1 MEVTDILAKMEQKLL
16 KMEESC
22 GYWEN
27 KLKDELAHYN
37 KEIGTKNHEIAAL
50 KEELSVVK
58 VRMDQEGI
66 EIIDN
71 KDRQISILKEK
82 LRDLED
88 RKKVELEARARDTLQ
103 KETLIERTDK
113 ENQLLKTCIE
123 KKNQEG
129 FHLLGKITDLED
141 KNAKLEDEN
150 AKLVQDLDDLSNL
163 PQNPPEDTKND
174 ELVIALT
181 QKNSELEKE
190 LTQRPKTIERGSE
203 VNQVNPDDLMR
214 QLLQK
219 TNRITELEEKLA
231 SQPPVFKNVNE
242 VDLQKLESIIV
253 ELNEEL
259 TTTTKNW
266 DTDRRAGQVDSKARQ
281 DEIIDLE

>member
-1 MEVTDILAKMEQKLL
+1 MEIKLGKMEK
-16 KMEESC
+16 SND
-22 GYWEN
+22 YWEN

-58 VRMDQEGI
+58 IRMDQEGI

-71 KDRQISILKEK
+71 KDRQISILMEK

-88 RKKVELEARARDTLQ
+88 RKKVEFELQAGDTLQ

-141 KNAKLEDEN
+141 QNAKLQE
-150 AKLVQDLDDLSNL
+150 DLDDLSNL
-163 PQNPPEDTKND
+163 PQNPLEDTKND
-174 ELVIALT
+174 ELIIALT

-190 LTQRPKTIERGSE
+190 LTQRPKTTERGSE
-203 VNQVNPDDLMR
+203 VNPQVSPEDLMR

-219 TNRITELEEKLA
+219 TNRITELEEKLS
-231 SQPPVFKNVNE
+231 SQPPVFRNVNE

-266 DTDRRAGQVDSKARQ
+266 DSDRRANQVDSNARQ